1 MNFFKK
7 QRVKIAFRKMSPLT
21 FSTLFLSC
29 AFFIFFILSIT
40 TGNIE
45 FPFLLYSLVFLAAC
59 AFFTIC
65 RLNND
70 EYRELIRQAKL
81 IGDLETVG
89 ETIENLKRI
98 PTKDGILKAN
108 ESLIFHSGILSVK
121 IIIPS
126 KITEILVSS
135 YYHRG
140 AVRYSVVVR
149 YLTENS
155 ISISTFSEE
164 SANALCDLL
173 KNMVAPHLLN
183 DAE

>member
-1 MNFFKK
+1 
-7 QRVKIAFRKMSPLT
+7 MSPLT
-21 FSTLFLSC
+21 FPTLFLSC
-29 AFFIFFILSIT
+29 AYFIFFILFMAY
-40 TGNIE
+40 GNIK
-45 FPFLLYSLVFLAAC
+45 FSFLLYSLVFLAAC

-98 PTKDGILKAN
+98 PTKGEILKAN
-108 ESLIFHSGILSVK
+108 ESFIFHSGILGVK

-126 KITEILVSS
+126 KITEIFVNSCYL
-135 YYHRG
+135 RG
-140 AVRYSVVVR
+140 AVRYSVVVH

-173 KNMVAPHLLN
+173 KNMVAPHLLEEKV
-183 DAE
+183 D